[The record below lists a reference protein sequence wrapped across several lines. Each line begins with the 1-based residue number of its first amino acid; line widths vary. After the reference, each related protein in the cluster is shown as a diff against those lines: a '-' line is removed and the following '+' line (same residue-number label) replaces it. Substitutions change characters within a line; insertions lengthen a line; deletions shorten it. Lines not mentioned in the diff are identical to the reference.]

1 MGAIFH
7 ESHSESVRLPGCGR
21 PCFLGLGYS
30 QNQVGGI
37 DWLSLL
43 SNAVVPAQILLLP
56 FELFKTES
64 ESSFDALSQ
73 LGS

>member
-1 MGAIFH
+1 MGDHVFW
-7 ESHSESVRLPGCGR
+7 
-21 PCFLGLGYS
+21 
-30 QNQVGGI
+30 
-37 DWLSLL
+37 DWVIPKIKWDELIGSLL